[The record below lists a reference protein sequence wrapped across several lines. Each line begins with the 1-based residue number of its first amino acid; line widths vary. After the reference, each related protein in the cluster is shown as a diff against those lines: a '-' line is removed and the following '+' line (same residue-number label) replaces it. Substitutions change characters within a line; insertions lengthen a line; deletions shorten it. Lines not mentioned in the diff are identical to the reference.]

1 MREPPGTAGMAE
13 DALALG
19 PGLVQ
24 SNTSQTAEIKKS
36 TVYTV
41 FKKNYTTNYSSLGLG
56 GQGASISAT

>member
-1 MREPPGTAGMAE
+1 MAE